1 MATTLTIVL
10 CWFRQRKRQLLKVA
24 PSETKSLRPQVSNP
38 KVIDMP
44 DHIPIPRVNQVVRLE
59 SGVAPPLPSRVVSRH
74 NSSHIEE
81 STEGPYINDSVN
93 QTPNMSFGSDI
104 YEDIMETVIN
114 EQNKAQVNPRIN
126 LAKIVTL
133 AVHAEVEQLTPDE
146 NYEFP
151 PPPLDSPQH
160 SLPPSPPPP
169 SPTSPEN
176 SLPSPSLNTT
186 QCSPTSLKQAK

>member
-1 MATTLTIVL
+1 MLTTLTIVL
-10 CWFRQRKRQLLKVA
+10 CWFRQRRRQLRKVA
-24 PSETKSLRPQVSNP
+24 PLETKSLRPQVSNP

-44 DHIPIPRVNQVVRLE
+44 DHIPIPRVNQVVRLD
-59 SGVAPPLPSRVVSRH
+59 SGVAPPLPSRVMVSRH
-74 NSSHIEE
+74 NSSTQIEE

-114 EQNKAQVNPRIN
+114 EQNKGVHCVNPPRIN

-151 PPPLDSPQH
+151 PPPLDSPQNSLPPPPPCTPENH
-160 SLPPSPPPP
+160 SLP
-169 SPTSPEN
+169 
-176 SLPSPSLNTT
+176 LPSFNTI
-186 QCSPTSLKQAK
+186 QPCSPSD

>member
-1 MATTLTIVL
+1 MVTSATIVL
-10 CWFRQRKRQLLKVA
+10 CWFRKRRKEVSPL
-24 PSETKSLRPQVSNP
+24 ETKSLRPQVSNP
-38 KVIDMP
+38 KAIIDMP
-44 DHIPIPRVNQVVRLE
+44 DNIPIPRVNQVVQLE

-114 EQNKAQVNPRIN
+114 EQNKANPRIN

-133 AVHAEVEQLTPDE
+133 AVHAEVDQLTPDE
-146 NYEFP
+146 NYEF
-151 PPPLDSPQH
+151 
-160 SLPPSPPPP
+160 SPPPIN
-169 SPTSPEN
+169 SP
-176 SLPSPSLNTT
+176 
-186 QCSPTSLKQAK
+186 QR

>member
-1 MATTLTIVL
+1 MTSTL
-10 CWFRQRKRQLLKVA
+10 
-24 PSETKSLRPQVSNP
+24 
-38 KVIDMP
+38 P

-59 SGVAPPLPSRVVSRH
+59 SGVAPPLASRVVSRH
-74 NSSHIEE
+74 NLSHIEE

-93 QTPNMSFGSDI
+93 QTPNTSFGSDI
-104 YEDIMETVIN
+104 YEDIMETVII
-114 EQNKAQVNPRIN
+114 EEIKDRVNNRLN

-151 PPPLDSPQH
+151 PPPLESPQH

-169 SPTSPEN
+169 SPNTPEN
-176 SLPSPSLNTT
+176 SLPLTPVNTT
-186 QCSPTSLKQAK
+186 QLSPTDLK